1 LWQPFYILDNHVMN
15 INTYPDYFH
24 FGYIV
29 RTHGVKG
36 DFIVALESDSPDR
49 YKSLKVVYLE
59 IDEVL
64 KEYNVKKI
72 SIKEK
77 ERSAYLHLEG
87 IEDMTTAEN
96 YLKFQLYL
104 PLSSLP
110 KLKGKKFYFH
120 EVMGFTVVDKTL
132 GALGPICSIFDR
144 TIQPVIEFDYQEK
157 KVLFPLHPDLLIK
170 IDREAKEFHVDLPEG
185 LVDIYLES

>member
-1 LWQPFYILDNHVMN
+1 MN
-15 INTYPDYFH
+15 INNYPDYFH
-24 FGYIV
+24 LGYIV

-36 DFIVALESDSPDR
+36 DFIVMLESDTPER

-59 IDEVL
+59 IEEVL
-64 KEYNVKKI
+64 KEYNITKI
-72 SIKEK
+72 SIKAKEK
-77 ERSAYLHLEG
+77 SAYLHLQG

-120 EVMGFTVVDKTL
+120 EVMGFIVVDKTL
-132 GALGPICSIFDR
+132 GALGPITSIFDR
-144 TIQPVIEFDYQEK
+144 TEQPVIELEYQDK

-185 LVDIYLES
+185 LVAIYLES

>member
-1 LWQPFYILDNHVMN
+1 MWQPFYILVHYTMN
-15 INTYPDYFH
+15 INSYPDYFH

-96 YLKFQLYL
+96 YRRRNLALTQQIQRFTLQFFTI
-104 PLSSLP
+104 PFSS
-110 KLKGKKFYFH
+110 
-120 EVMGFTVVDKTL
+120 
-132 GALGPICSIFDR
+132 S
-144 TIQPVIEFDYQEK
+144 
-157 KVLFPLHPDLLIK
+157 
-170 IDREAKEFHVDLPEG
+170 
-185 LVDIYLES
+185 

>member
-1 LWQPFYILDNHVMN
+1 MWQPFYILDKHDMI
-15 INTYPDYFH
+15 INSYPDYFH

-36 DFIVALESDSPDR
+36 DFIVTLESDSPAN

-59 IDEVL
+59 IDGVL
-64 KEYNVKKI
+64 KEYNVTKI

-77 ERSAYLHLEG
+77 EKSAYLHLDG

-120 EVMGFTVVDKTL
+120 EIMGFLVVDVQ
-132 GALGPICSIFDR
+132 LGPLGKICSIYDR
-144 TIQPVIEFDYQEK
+144 AVQPVIEFDYKER
-157 KVLFPLHPDLLIK
+157 KVLFPLHPDLLLK
-170 IDREAKEFHVDLPEG
+170 VDREAKEFHVDLPEG
-185 LVDIYLES
+185 LVDIYLE

>member
-1 LWQPFYILDNHVMN
+1 MN

-49 YKSLKVVYLE
+49 YKALKVVYLE

-64 KEYNVKKI
+64 KEYNVTKI

-77 ERSAYLHLEG
+77 ERSAYVHLQG

-120 EVMGFTVVDKTL
+120 EVMGFTVVDKTR

-157 KVLFPLHPDLLIK
+157 KVLFPLHQDLLIK

-185 LVDIYLES
+185 LVEIYLES